1 MLAQRDRG
9 RRQLADLVP
18 LHGGRVDPLVGG
30 EDVRAGPAALRPV
43 LDNLVH
49 PLERKQRPVLAFMPG
64 LAAPLATGAW
74 PAGPRRRRRRI
85 LRRRQRRVARTAL
98 EPPLELSDSRLEPPI
113 RLDKLSDPHQQRD
126 RRLPITIEDR
136 LRLRPLHPTQLRR
149 DTTGPCTGAERL
161 PVLLP
166 VEAQTTAGFFV
177 IPRTSRKGIAA
188 RPRPEPVIHATRTTG
203 RYDRRSSCNRL
214 DRACPQAVP
223 VGKCASWPLRG

>member
-161 PVLLP
+161 LLSLSALAAP
-166 VEAQTTAGFFV
+166 ASVDVHRAS
-177 IPRTSRKGIAA
+177 TSVHR
-188 RPRPEPVIHATRTTG
+188 G
-203 RYDRRSSCNRL
+203 RWPALRSSSERIACSRPS
-214 DRACPQAVP
+214 RAR
-223 VGKCASWPLRG
+223 WP

>member
-43 LDNLVH
+43 LNNLVH

-161 PVLLP
+161 PKRLNL
-166 VEAQTTAGFFV
+166 QGFYG
-177 IPRTSRKGIAA
+177 SDG
-188 RPRPEPVIHATRTTG
+188 TRTRDLRRDRHVRG
-203 RYDRRSSCNRL
+203 RRRLATIDAQSL
-214 DRACPQAVP
+214 Y
-223 VGKCASWPLRG
+223 

>member
-126 RRLPITIEDR
+126 RRLP
-136 LRLRPLHPTQLRR
+136 LHPTQLRR

-161 PVLLP
+161 HEKELP
-166 VEAQTTAGFFV
+166 VQTTFA
-177 IPRTSRKGIAA
+177 RTS
-188 RPRPEPVIHATRTTG
+188 
-203 RYDRRSSCNRL
+203 
-214 DRACPQAVP
+214 
-223 VGKCASWPLRG
+223 

>member
-98 EPPLELSDSRLEPPI
+98 EPPI

-161 PVLLP
+161 PVLFSHL
-166 VEAQTTAGFFV
+166 
-177 IPRTSRKGIAA
+177 R
-188 RPRPEPVIHATRTTG
+188 TRTQFCP
-203 RYDRRSSCNRL
+203 RRPSNESI
-214 DRACPQAVP
+214 AFTAQEI
-223 VGKCASWPLRG
+223 